1 VKKEQEFYK
10 INMQNNIENILK
22 YNPLIPVATIE
33 SVDDIDTIYNQLV
46 AQNVRCIE
54 ITLRTEVA
62 WNAISI
68 FQTKYGSE
76 FKIGVGTVVSVEDI
90 IKCEKLDVDFIVSPG
105 YSASMLKQYKK
116 SKLPF
121 LPGVST
127 PGEIIQGIEDG
138 CQFFKLFPANLFG
151 GIDALKTYNN
161 VFPNVKF
168 CPTGGIN
175 ENNHHSFLA
184 LNNVISVGGS
194 WLIK

>member
-1 VKKEQEFYK
+1 
-10 INMQNNIENILK
+10 MQNNIENILK
-22 YNPLIPVATIE
+22 SNPLIPVVTIE
-33 SVDDIDTIYNQLV
+33 NLDQIEAIYKKLV
-46 AQNVRCIE
+46 SQNVKCIE

-68 FQTKYGSE
+68 FKAKYGSE
-76 FKIGVGTVVSVEDI
+76 FKIGVGTVISVEDI
-90 IKCEKLDVDFIVSPG
+90 LKCSKIGADFIVSPG
-105 YSASMLKQYKK
+105 CSSSMLQQFNKGD
-116 SKLPF
+116 LPF

-151 GIDALKTYNN
+151 GIDALNTYNN
-161 VFPNVKF
+161 VFPSVKF